1 MMSLAAL
8 FILLAALI
16 GTTAMVGVFAFL
28 FHRVRRIEDGS
39 EAGPYRLAEQ
49 VQRLEEELLSVQTEM
64 SALSERLDFTE
75 KLLMSGDEE
84 VAPDDRE

>member
-28 FHRVRRIEDGS
+28 FHRVRRIEDGR

-75 KLLMSGDEE
+75 KLLMSGDDE
-84 VAPDDRE
+84 AASDGRE

>member
-8 FILLAALI
+8 LILFAALI

-28 FHRVRRIEDGS
+28 FHRLRRIEDGS

-64 SALSERLDFTE
+64 SSLSERLEFTE
-75 KLLMSGDEE
+75 KLLMSGD
-84 VAPDDRE
+84 DDAASNGPE